1 MAVYAAARRRA
12 GRPDR
17 SLHCERGAFPT
28 AHGRRGRGEARG
40 GGGTTGRRVYA
51 NRRGTTLSVSCEAVM
66 SRAGEIDRRR
76 RQAVAATVGARR
88 PGSGLLRLFPVVWG
102 GKWGNEKIE
111 RWTRHQLQAAAIS
124 RNNTTTNRK
133 QYQRWGGYSGQDS
146 AAAERLGMT
155 ITRCFGRRFE
165 RRKVK

>member
-1 MAVYAAARRRA
+1 MAVYAATRQRA

-40 GGGTTGRRVYA
+40 GRGTTGRRVNA
-51 NRRGTTLSVSCEAVM
+51 NRRGTLSASWEAVM

-102 GKWGNEKIE
+102 GNGATKK
-111 RWTRHQLQAAAIS
+111 
-124 RNNTTTNRK
+124 
-133 QYQRWGGYSGQDS
+133 
-146 AAAERLGMT
+146 
-155 ITRCFGRRFE
+155 
-165 RRKVK
+165 